1 MNDQVPWRPKHYPAQ
16 SFPDQPPPRTL
27 PSEEPPQL
35 PMAIRAVP
43 DSKSPVVG
51 RTLVICLD
59 GTGDK
64 FDSDN
69 SNVVNF
75 VACLKKDDPTQITY
89 YQSGIGTYNG
99 RGGLSKGLSAGIDMA
114 VSVIYPNS
122 EGSPAAGLPTF
133 WRSNSNLRSC
143 RLAVASAFISKMP
156 TNSSCRTT
164 LKETEYVFWDSLAVH
179 TPFAV
184 LQACFTKLGSCLLT
198 IQHKSISPI
207 SFTRMIPQMGGK

>member
-1 MNDQVPWRPKHYPAQ
+1 MNDQVPWRPKYYPTQ
-16 SFPDQPPPRTL
+16 SFTGQPPTRTL
-27 PSEEPPQL
+27 PSDEPPQL

-43 DSKSPVVG
+43 DSKFPVTG

-64 FDSDN
+64 FDGDN

-75 VACLKKDDPTQITY
+75 VACLKKDDPSQITY

-99 RGGLSKGLSAGIDMA
+99 RGGLSKGFSAGIDMA

-122 EGSPAAGLPTF
+122 EGPPTVGALTF
-133 WRSNSNLRSC
+133 WWSNSNLRSC
-143 RLAVASAFISKMP
+143 RLAVASELISKTP

-179 TPFAV
+179 TLFAV

-198 IQHKSISPI
+198 TQHKSISPI
-207 SFTRMIPQMGGK
+207 SSTRMTLQMGGK

>member
-1 MNDQVPWRPKHYPAQ
+1 MNGEVPWRPKHYPAQ
-16 SFPDQPPPRTL
+16 SFTEQPPPRTL
-27 PSEEPPQL
+27 PNEEPPQL

-43 DSKSPVVG
+43 DSKSPATG
-51 RTLVICLD
+51 RTLVVCLD

-75 VACLKKDDPTQITY
+75 VACLKKDDPTQVTY

-99 RGGLSKGLSAGIDMA
+99 RGGLSKGFSAAVDMA
-114 VSVIYPNS
+114 VSVIYPNFKGPPT
-122 EGSPAAGLPTF
+122 EGIPTF

-143 RLAVASAFISKMP
+143 RLAVASEFTSKMP

-164 LKETEYVFWDSLAVH
+164 LKETEYVFWDSLVVH

-198 IQHKSISPI
+198 TQHKSISPI
-207 SFTRMIPQMGGK
+207 SFTRTTLQKGGK

>member
-1 MNDQVPWRPKHYPAQ
+1 MNGEVPWRPKHYPAQ
-16 SFPDQPPPRTL
+16 SFTEQPPPRTL
-27 PSEEPPQL
+27 PNEEPPQL

-43 DSKSPVVG
+43 DSKSPATG
-51 RTLVICLD
+51 RTLVVCLD

-75 VACLKKDDPTQITY
+75 VACLKKDDPTQVTY

-99 RGGLSKGLSAGIDMA
+99 RGGLSKGFSAAVDMA
-114 VSVIYPNS
+114 VSVIYPNFKGPPT
-122 EGSPAAGLPTF
+122 EGIPTF

-143 RLAVASAFISKMP
+143 RLAVASEFTSKMP

-164 LKETEYVFWDSLAVH
+164 LKETEYVFWDSLVVH

-198 IQHKSISPI
+198 TQHKSISPI
-207 SFTRMIPQMGGK
+207 NFTRTTLQRGGK

>member
-1 MNDQVPWRPKHYPAQ
+1 MNGEVPWRPKHYPAQ
-16 SFPDQPPPRTL
+16 SFTEQPPPRTL
-27 PSEEPPQL
+27 PNKEPPQL

-43 DSKSPVVG
+43 DSKSPATG
-51 RTLVICLD
+51 RTLVVCLD

-75 VACLKKDDPTQITY
+75 VACLKKDDPTQVTY

-99 RGGLSKGLSAGIDMA
+99 RGGLSKGFSAAVDMA
-114 VSVIYPNS
+114 VSVIYPNFKGPPT
-122 EGSPAAGLPTF
+122 EGIPNF

-143 RLAVASAFISKMP
+143 RLAVASEFTSKMP

-164 LKETEYVFWDSLAVH
+164 LKETEYVFWDSLVVH

-198 IQHKSISPI
+198 TQHKSISPI
-207 SFTRMIPQMGGK
+207 NFTRTTLQKGGK